1 MRISLLTTALLICGM
16 TSFAQTNPADTT
28 SLQDVVVTGSRNAVD
43 VRHIP
48 FTVNVVGRET
58 LTENE
63 QPAILPTLNQQI
75 PGLFVTSRGLMGYG
89 VSGGA
94 AGGIM
99 LRGISGGTGQLM
111 VLIDGH
117 P

>member
-1 MRISLLTTALLICGM
+1 MTIAFLLCEVMA
-16 TSFAQTNPADTT
+16 FAQTNPADTT
-28 SLQDVVVTGSRNAVD
+28 SLQDVVVTGTRNAVD
-43 VRHIP
+43 VRHLP

-94 AGGIM
+94 AGG
-99 LRGISGGTGQLM
+99 RNWGDCAGI
-111 VLIDGH
+111 
-117 P
+117 